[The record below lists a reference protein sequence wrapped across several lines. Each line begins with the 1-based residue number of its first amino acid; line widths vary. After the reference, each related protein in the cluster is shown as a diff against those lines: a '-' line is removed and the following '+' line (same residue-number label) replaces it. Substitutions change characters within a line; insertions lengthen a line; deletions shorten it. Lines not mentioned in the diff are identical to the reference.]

1 MGFFGGSG
9 GGASASNMVGATSSV
24 AGTAGLVPAPA
35 AGNQGDVLFGD
46 GTFKQ
51 TLLPAGGSYGS
62 DYIGW
67 PFFQSTGA
75 VNWTQLNVNGGLLL
89 KGKMIYYAGTYN
101 RLACYV
107 NTGSS
112 GKNIKAGIYEIDT
125 NGYEG
130 SLVASGTISLTS
142 SGFAEVA
149 VSEFTL
155 ESKLY
160 ICGWIIDSSGATLT
174 YGPIAT
180 TFGRPFSIYDASNN
194 SNINSNI
201 GTSGGFISRT
211 YADGLPSSLATTGW
225 SSYQSSVLWVR
236 KV

>member
-1 MGFFGGSG
+1 MVFFGG
-9 GGASASNMVGATSSV
+9 GGASVANMVGATSSA

-35 AGNQGDVLFGD
+35 AGDQGDVLFGD

-62 DYIGW
+62 DYVGW
-67 PFFQSTGA
+67 PVLGGHAAF
-75 VNWTQLNVNGGLLL
+75 NWSQLNVSANLLL

-112 GKNIKAGIYEIDT
+112 GKNITAGIYEINT

-130 SLVASGTISLTS
+130 NLITSGTISLTS

-149 VSEFTL
+149 VSNFNL

-160 ICGWIIDSSGATLT
+160 ICAWIIDSAGATLT
-174 YGPIAT
+174 YGPVAT
-180 TFGRPFSIYDASNN
+180 TFGRPFSIYDANNN
-194 SNINSNI
+194 SNINTNI
-201 GTSGGFISRT
+201 GTTGGYVSRT
-211 YADGLPSSLATTGW
+211 YADGLPASLATTGW
-225 SSYQSSVLWVR
+225 TSYQSSALWVR